1 MGSNNIITNKEKT
14 ISSKRNNQKMEIL
27 EGRDYFL
34 YVYHHVAII
43 ILQQLLF
50 FVDFLKIPVTI
61 C

>member
-1 MGSNNIITNKEKT
+1 
-14 ISSKRNNQKMEIL
+14 MEIL

-61 C
+61 CWYLIIVAYYL